1 MATVQYVQVQYSM
14 SSVWGRMAVR
24 TTHSPQKEFKP
35 KVRSGSP
42 ALMRPNDNG
51 LTRHRLTPCRAF
63 PPTSDKLD
71 YRVFRAS
78 PTTLQ
83 ADILYPTGRTNSK
96 DFGGVQFQRRTCLS
110 TGVCH
115 NLFVL
120 R

>member
-1 MATVQYVQVQYSM
+1 
-14 SSVWGRMAVR
+14 
-24 TTHSPQKEFKP
+24 
-35 KVRSGSP
+35 
-42 ALMRPNDNG
+42 MRPNDNG